1 MISKC
6 RILKFNKIEDSRGN
20 LTPIENG
27 GDLPFILNRIYY
39 LYDVPGGSVRGS
51 HAHKKLHQIIIALS
65 GSFDISIDDGNT
77 TAEYHLNSPSLGLY
91 LCPMIWRGLKNF
103 SSGSVCLVLASD
115 TYDESDYIRD
125 YSTFL
130 KALLTL

>member
-6 RILKFNKIEDSRGN
+6 QILKFNKIEDSRGN
-20 LTPIENG
+20 LTSIENG
-27 GDLPFILNRIYY
+27 MNLPFILNRIYY

-51 HAHKKLHQIIIALS
+51 HAHKNLHQIIIALS

-77 TAEYHLNSPSLGLY
+77 SAEFHLNSPSFGLY

-130 KALLTL
+130 KALHTL